1 MKQLLIL
8 IGLFCSV
15 WASAQTPPGYVRIN
29 QRAHQYAE
37 AADMM
42 NLPAGTTAAFG
53 AGQWRRSGAVFVDT
67 TGADAGVYYSIGTT
81 WIKIFDE
88 TDAVGA
94 TLSNIG
100 TGFDL
105 AQYGTSNV
113 KRLAFANGLVGDS
126 ATSQTVTARLGGTLV
141 SNTTIAAG
149 NRRLNFTWDSLQTST
164 GGLYLSSTSSVNGL
178 KRILGVNHTQTT
190 TASSGLAEGIVVT
203 LSRLETG
210 TPLGNNAIRVTDVS
224 GGYQNTAISAT
235 SGHGLGASAGT
246 SYGISVGAA
255 TTGTITGRYGAG
267 PLVGGY
273 FLGNGSGRGSVTG
286 WYGTSTYGIQA
297 QANLSHTS
305 ASADSAFTATAGDF
319 TTFTNGSGTA
329 IGAQITST
337 YNSGIGGT
345 PKLYGLIVR
354 GATTEKPL
362 SGFLATSNTPNSIV
376 HIGPAAAGYGSLMI
390 EETTTVPTSPVDGM
404 MWHYADSLYFR
415 SGGVTYNL
423 THLNEGGGD
432 TDDQTFQETL
442 DESSTLNKAN
452 TIDQDGFLMQWLGP
466 NRFYDS
472 SATQVSIR
480 DFNSGTDYTWYT
492 PILGDTVGNVQMNV
506 ADGFKVSMTDG
517 AETHSLQVNGNGIFA
532 EGLKYEDNDALR
544 AVVIDTLTGEIR
556 TAALGAVSGI
566 DDVLAVGQSLSA
578 TRTINL
584 NGNPLSI
591 SNGFDANSF
600 SPTSFSSQYFESGFT
615 HSTTLTNY
623 KDYFQALTAS
633 SGNTSQALIETHKDY
648 YARMYVTT
656 PSATSYARVDDDQIE
671 LNTTNLKFTGRVFN
685 DAPSLRGLALDTTNG
700 YVYTVPIGS
709 GSSVSFG
716 SDNQIPYTNSGGT
729 DFDYSSGFTFDGTT
743 LGLPQDINFNG
754 GSYYLSSYAG
764 GTRLSLQGGTGSGSQ
779 TTFKLLSP
787 DATDSLLARADN
799 GGGHLIDRSGD
810 LTIRRS
816 NTTQLTFGTST
827 ITSAISFL
835 PRTGATGAG
844 SAPIKYTS
852 GTLMTTA
859 EAGAQEY
866 NGDHFLTKANNVRYA
881 VGGSLHNNVTSV
893 AVTGSSAENLMS
905 YTLPAGALSTNGSYI
920 EVTAVFYC
928 VTVGE
933 NFKIAFG
940 STNVVDFTVG
950 SVGTYYVTG
959 TITRTGATTQ
969 EARFN
974 VGGAESAALITS
986 PTETLSNAIV
996 VKGVG
1001 EGIGAGDITQFQL
1014 NVKYYGN

>member
-1 MKQLLIL
+1 MKKLLFISMFIWGTAEAQSKLYLRGDSIQMERSGGNSELIL
-8 IGLFCSV
+8 LNGSRNVNRGVLTNMGGGRTRF
-15 WASAQTPPGYVRIN
+15 
-29 QRAHQYAE
+29 
-37 AADMM
+37 
-42 NLPAGTTAAFG
+42 LPIDSF
-53 AGQWRRSGAVFVDT
+53 
-67 TGADAGVYYSIGTT
+67 
-81 WIKIFDE
+81 
-88 TDAVGA
+88 AVGA

-105 AQYGTSNV
+105 AQANTSNV
-113 KRLAFANGLVGDS
+113 KRLAFANGLTGDS
-126 ATSQTVTARLGGTLV
+126 ATSQTVTARLGGTLTE
-141 SNTTIAAG
+141 NTTIIG
-149 NRRLNFTWDSLQTST
+149 GRRKMSFTFDSLSQGAAFKLYSGSLVAGTGDST
-164 GGLYLSSTSSVNGL
+164 RLFSAIMTGLNNFNT
-178 KRILGVNHTQTT
+178 RTT
-190 TASSGLAEGIVVT
+190 TAAYIENTHTGGGGISPSRPTGLHIKVGDSAYLGLQVPVGM
-203 LSRLETG
+203 RLDFFNQGVDESVGFILNQINGGNPSG
-210 TPLGNNAIRVTDVS
+210 TPGMSKALEIN
-224 GGYQNTAISAT
+224 T
-235 SGHGLGASAGT
+235 SGKANS
-246 SYGISVGAA
+246 SRAA
-255 TTGTITGRYGAG
+255 TRMLNSSTYSGSSYVQNWTLDVNTSGSNTGHNVSILARAS
-267 PLVGGY
+267 
-273 FLGNGSGRGSVTG
+273 NGSK
-286 WYGTSTYGIQA
+286 
-297 QANLSHTS
+297 NF
-305 ASADSAFTATAGDF
+305 AFKATAGYS
-319 TTFTNGSGTA
+319 TFLTA
-329 IGAQITST
+329 GDSINAIVGIGAST
-337 YNSGIGGT
+337 TARPSLNIQEGT
-345 PKLYGLIVR
+345 P
-354 GATTEKPL
+354 
-362 SGFLATSNTPNSIV
+362 
-376 HIGPAAAGYGSLMI
+376 
-390 EETTTVPTSPVDGM
+390 PTSPIDGD

-415 SGGVTYNL
+415 AGGVTYNL

-472 SATQVSIR
+472 SATQVSLR
-480 DFNSGTDYTWYT
+480 DFNAGTDYTWYT
-492 PILGDTVGNVQMNV
+492 PILGDTAGNVQMNV
-506 ADGFKVSMTDG
+506 VDGFKVSMTDG
-517 AETHSLQVNGNGIFA
+517 TETHSLQVNGNGIFA
-532 EGLKYEDNDALR
+532 EGLKFEDNDALR